1 MQFYVLYAND
11 VLAGYSGLNTPVIND
26 FELDYFDLLP
36 EFTGRKLGPWFL
48 DWALQRAWYFNRAR
62 LWVNTCTLDQPAALT
77 TNLQAGF
84 TAFCEKTA
92 IIRDPRQQP
101 VWKSGHHT

>member
-11 VLAGYSGLNTPVIND
+11 VLAGSSGLNTQVIND

-48 DWALQRAWYFNRAR
+48 DWALQRAWYF
-62 LWVNTCTLDQPAALT
+62 
-77 TNLQAGF
+77 
-84 TAFCEKTA
+84 
-92 IIRDPRQQP
+92 
-101 VWKSGHHT
+101 

>member
-11 VLAGYSGLNTPVIND
+11 ILAGFSGLNTQVIND

-48 DWALQRAWYFNRAR
+48 DWALQRA
-62 LWVNTCTLDQPAALT
+62 
-77 TNLQAGF
+77 
-84 TAFCEKTA
+84 
-92 IIRDPRQQP
+92 
-101 VWKSGHHT
+101 